1 MWFDYLT
8 SEPPKAEKYF
18 RTLFGWTF
26 QTMTM
31 STGPYTL
38 IMNNGVAIGGVQ
50 APLPDTPTYRYS
62 EPYSRWS
69 PHLIIEN
76 GHEGSGKVKT
86 RGGKVLREPSA
97 LLDMGR
103 LVVALDAN
111 GTGFSMRQPA
121 TVQPDPG
128 WAGPPN
134 SFCWAELYT
143 LNTSS
148 SVAFYK
154 AIIGF
159 TETKSPLPDGTY
171 HMLEKGGVPQAGVRL
186 PMPGVQTGWFA
197 WVRVPDLV
205 QTVHKA
211 QQLDSTVIMPPGNN
225 MALLVDPYGCT
236 LGLAQA

>member
-8 SEPPKAEKYF
+8 NEPAKAQAMF
-18 RTLFGWTF
+18 RTLFGWTA
-26 QTMTM
+26 QHMTM
-31 STGPYTL
+31 STGSYTL
-38 IMNNGVAIGGVQ
+38 IMNNGVAIGGYG
-50 APLPDTPTYRYS
+50 AALPNTPSYRFS
-62 EPYSRWS
+62 EPYTQWM
-69 PHLIIEN
+69 PHFVVEN
-76 GHEGSGKVKT
+76 GHESSSKVKT

-97 LLDMGR
+97 LLDLGR

-111 GTGFSMRQPA
+111 GTGFGMRQLPA
-121 TVQPDPG
+121 VQPDQG

-148 SVAFYK
+148 SVSFYK
-154 AIIGF
+154 TIGGF

-171 HMLEKGGVPQAGVRL
+171 HMLERDGVPRAGVRT
-186 PMPGVQTGWFA
+186 PMSGMQTGWFA

-205 QTVHKA
+205 ATVHKA
-211 QQLDSTVIMPPGNN
+211 QQLDATVVMPPGNN
-225 MALLVDPYGCT
+225 MALLVDTYGAA